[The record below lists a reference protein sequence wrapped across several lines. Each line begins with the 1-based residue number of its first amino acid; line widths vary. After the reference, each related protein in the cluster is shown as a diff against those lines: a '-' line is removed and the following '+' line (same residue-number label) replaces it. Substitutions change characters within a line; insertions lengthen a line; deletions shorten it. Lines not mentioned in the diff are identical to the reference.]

1 MKIAIAAALAL
12 SLAACAS
19 SHVLVGQKRPAITA
33 DQVQLYLEPPAHY
46 ERVALLDATSRGSI
60 ALTPQQRTNKAI
72 ERLKAEAAKLG
83 ANGVLLQGV
92 QSQSSGGVGYVDSG
106 AGMAAISGAT
116 HKSGSGV
123 AIYVPAD

>member
-1 MKIAIAAALAL
+1 MKIAAVALLAA
-12 SLAACAS
+12 SLAACTS
-19 SHVLVGQKRPAITA
+19 SHVLVGQKRPAISA
-33 DQVQLYLEPPAHY
+33 AQVRLYLEPPARY
-46 ERVALLDATSRGSI
+46 EQVALLDATSRGSM

-92 QSQSSGGVGYVDSG
+92 QSQSTGGVGYVDPSVG
-106 AGMAAISGAT
+106 VAAIGGAI

>member
-1 MKIAIAAALAL
+1 MKTVITAALAL

-19 SHVLVGQKRPAITA
+19 SHVLVGQKRAPIPVE
-33 DQVQLYLEPPAHY
+33 QVQVYLDPPARY
-46 ERVALLDATSRGSI
+46 EQVALLDSTSRGSM

-92 QSQSSGGVGYVDSG
+92 GSQTTGGVGYTDPGTGVTS
-106 AGMAAISGAT
+106 ISGAI
-116 HKSGSGV
+116 HKSGSGI
-123 AIYVPAD
+123 AIFVPEG

>member
-19 SHVLVGQKRPAITA
+19 SHVLVGQKRAPIPV
-33 DQVQLYLEPPAHY
+33 DQVRVYLEPPARY
-46 ERVALLDATSRGSI
+46 EQVALLDSTSRGSM
-60 ALTPQQRTNKAI
+60 ALTPQQRTTKAV

-92 QSQSSGGVGYVDSG
+92 GSQTTSGVGYVDPG
-106 AGMAAISGAT
+106 AGIASMSDAI
-116 HKSGSGV
+116 HKTGSGV